1 MLVPKH
7 AQKLLP
13 AVSVHLNDLLDEA
26 LEQTFPAS
34 DPIAINFEIESSED
48 GLATTPKFRAP
59 LRSKR

>member
-1 MLVPKH
+1 MLVAKH

-13 AVSVHLNDLLDEA
+13 AASVHLNELLDEA

-34 DPIAINFEIESSED
+34 DPIAINFEIESP
-48 GLATTPKFRAP
+48 APKFRAP